1 MNKYTQ
7 LTLVFAVILTLS
19 SSGPLEGKEI
29 YTWTDENGVTHYVDT
44 PPDQADAVSMEAPEA
59 YRPGS
64 SSAYQETES
73 TDTGSQSSYADEKRE
88 ELAENRAAKQKEA
101 AEKTAVCSSARSE
114 LEKIEPSRRVF
125 YTNEEGETARMD
137 DVQRTDRV
145 AELKA
150 VIAQYCQ

>member
-1 MNKYTQ
+1 MNKHTQ
-7 LTLVFAVILTLS
+7 FAVIFTLVLALTGIS
-19 SSGPLEGKEI
+19 ALESKEI

-64 SSAYQETES
+64 ASDYQGTEQ
-73 TDTGSQSSYADEKRE
+73 TDDESQMSYADEKRE
-88 ELAENRAAKQKEA
+88 ELAENRAAKRDEA
-101 AEKTAVCSSARSE
+101 AEKAKICSSASSE
-114 LEKIEPSRRVF
+114 LEKLEPSRRVF
-125 YTNEEGETARMD
+125 YTNEQGETERMD

-150 VIAQYCQ
+150 IIAQYCQ

>member
-1 MNKYTQ
+1 MNKYTHFVLIIAAILA
-7 LTLVFAVILTLS
+7 LTSIGT
-19 SSGPLEGKEI
+19 LEGKEI

-44 PPDQADAVSMEAPEA
+44 PPDQPGAVSMEAPEA

-64 SSAYQETES
+64 TDNYQAPDL
-73 TDTGSQSSYADEKRE
+73 TDSGSQSSYADEKRE
-88 ELAENRAAKQKEA
+88 ELAENRSAKREEA
-101 AEKTAVCSSARSE
+101 AEKASLCSGAQSE

-150 VIAQYCQ
+150 IIAQYCQ